1 MSDRIEWVR
10 FDSDKVRLG
19 WDSGDTNW
27 GGLNELLVVVL
38 VVVLLVGLIL
48 NKKKGLKM
56 CSN

>member
-1 MSDRIEWVR
+1 LSDRIEWVR

-48 NKKKGLKM
+48 NKKKG
-56 CSN
+56 